1 MLMFC
6 NEHVNTTLLFAAMK
20 DTHYCAIIMKD
31 THYCAI

>member
-20 DTHYCAIIMKD
+20 DTHYCAIA
-31 THYCAI
+31 AINKF